1 CTVVNQFGQCTGVGT
16 TTGFGNTGCLSVVN
30 GVCIGSSI
38 LSTTAS
44 DVNFDFTV
52 TLSPASTQT
61 VQVDWTTADGSAVSG
76 TDYQAGSGT
85 LTFNP
90 GDTTKT
96 ITVRAFSR
104 NFNDISSRDFLVRLS
119 NPRNASISDGEGRG
133 RIERTGGSTCGS
145 IVNGVCTN
153 TGIGVGIG
161 NCGFG
166 FFWNG
171 FQCVSSTGTTGT
183 GGVNILDNANCVEGG
198 ICGFTINTGTQT
210 STAITGTYSTSNG
223 SAVGVSV
230 CGTGPSSDYVV
241 VSNGTWTIP
250 AFSSSSSGANVQVC
264 ADSTVEGDE
273 NFLVNITITSG
284 NAVVTRGTATG
295 TIRANST

>member
-1 CTVVNQFGQCTGVGT
+1 LNTCTVLNQFGQCTGVGT

-38 LSTTAS
+38 GSTTAT

-104 NFNDISSRDFLVRLS
+104 NVNDISSRDFLVRLS
-119 NPRNASISDGEGRG
+119 NPRNASISDSEGRG
-133 RIERTGGSTCGS
+133 RIERSGGSSCGS

-153 TGIGVGIG
+153 TGIGTSGCTSFINGV
-161 NCGFG
+161 CVTSGFG
-166 FFWNG
+166 TTSG
-171 FQCVSSTGTTGT
+171 VSFQTTNVT
-183 GGVNILDNANCVEGG
+183 
-198 ICGFTINTGTQT
+198 CGRNTTCSFTIQNFNTGV
-210 STAITGTYSTSNG
+210 STTAFWTVSGSG
-223 SAVGVSV
+223 SAPATVGSSGCTSGVDVSPASGSTFV
-230 CGTGPSSDYVV
+230 GANSSAVITLTTCNLGGGNV
-241 VSNGTWTIP
+241 ANEQFTVSL
-250 AFSSSSSGANVQVC
+250 SSSSGFV
-264 ADSTVEGDE
+264 S
-273 NFLVNITITSG
+273 
-284 NAVVTRGTATG
+284 
-295 TIRANST
+295 NSTAIGTFNQT

>member
-153 TGIGVGIG
+153 TGIGTTGCSSVINGV
-161 NCGFG
+161 CVTSGFG
-166 FFWNG
+166 TTSG
-171 FQCVSSTGTTGT
+171 VSFQTTSQSCT
-183 GGVNILDNANCVEGG
+183 R
-198 ICGFTINTGTQT
+198 
-210 STAITGTYSTSNG
+210 G
-223 SAVGVSV
+223 SACQFIIQNFGNGV
-230 CGTGPSSDYVV
+230 
-241 VSNGTWTIP
+241 
-250 AFSSSSSGANVQVC
+250 
-264 ADSTVEGDE
+264 
-273 NFLVNITITSG
+273 
-284 NAVVTRGTATG
+284 
-295 TIRANST
+295 